1 VPTEILGVEVEDFD
15 KLKQRFENLLRTGA
29 DPVIRGVDFH
39 AVDVNGSRKVV
50 IIKIPRSI
58 ARPHVVRI
66 KDHFRFY
73 GRNSS
78 GVHQL
83 EVEDLRRAFL
93 ESETLAT
100 KIRSFRSDRLS
111 AISTN
116 ETFMPL
122 LSGAKIVLHLIPD
135 SSFELGKRYDFG
147 EEWISDFPPIYNSSG
162 WNRRITFD
170 GIMTYTGNDKEG
182 IVYYYTHVFNN
193 GILEAVD
200 AFSLQIQG
208 EKKIIPSVGYE
219 EELIDAL
226 NKYLYSFKKYQIELP
241 AWVCLSL
248 IGIKGYVMGV
258 NEFWFRDRKVYP
270 IDRDELIILPIRI
283 ESYDLPVDRILKPA
297 FDSIWNA
304 CGYKQSLNYDEN
316 ETWKRK
322 SR

>member
-1 VPTEILGVEVEDFD
+1 
-15 KLKQRFENLLRTGA
+15 
-29 DPVIRGVDFH
+29 
-39 AVDVNGSRKVV
+39 
-50 IIKIPRSI
+50 
-58 ARPHVVRI
+58 
-66 KDHFRFY
+66 
-73 GRNSS
+73 
-78 GVHQL
+78 
-83 EVEDLRRAFL
+83 
-93 ESETLAT
+93 
-100 KIRSFRSDRLS
+100 
-111 AISTN
+111 
-116 ETFMPL
+116 
-122 LSGAKIVLHLIPD
+122 
-135 SSFELGKRYDFG
+135 
-147 EEWISDFPPIYNSSG
+147 
-162 WNRRITFD
+162 
-170 GIMTYTGNDKEG
+170 MTYTGNDKEG